1 MEHLLTDTRRC
12 RRIKPENPI
21 PPLEPEHIT
30 LLPLSCRHSG
40 DQETSLL
47 NARHARRAI
56 LRLEFLLSKR
66 MHTRCMGSR
75 LKGSRHRVPATAPPS
90 KHLRDRGGTAEEEN
104 SYRCLERFDLEA
116 RDDESIRRGV
126 LETMDRSEGQ
136 RGKERGMCV
145 FECVR
150 ACGRF
155 EVKEMERNTT
165 ARRKRKKRW
174 G

>member
-90 KHLRDRGGTAEEEN
+90 KHLRDRGDGGGREFVSMPRTIRSRDSWRWIDSTRSIGNNGQKWGAK
-104 SYRCLERFDLEA
+104 RER
-116 RDDESIRRGV
+116 
-126 LETMDRSEGQ
+126 
-136 RGKERGMCV
+136 ERNVYVCV
-145 FECVR
+145 SVCVR
-150 ACGRF
+150 VVGS
-155 EVKEMERNTT
+155 K
-165 ARRKRKKRW
+165 
-174 G
+174 